1 MKFLTDLFPYQ
12 RAAVEKLTP
21 LRIGALYMEQGTGKT
36 RTTLEIISRR
46 MDKGKIDYVLWLCP
60 CSVKQNLKEDI
71 IRHTGERPDNIIIQ
85 GIESISSSDR
95 LYLEL
100 ITLIENHPDKMMIIV
115 DESNLCKNKRAIRT
129 QRIIEIAQKCKY
141 RMILN
146 GTPVS
151 RTEADMWAQWYIL
164 DWRVLGYQS
173 FHAFAADHIEYYEIK
188 VGGVKIKT
196 NRVRRVLDTEYLA
209 QKISPYTYQITKKE
223 AFQNGLPGKFYCTRY
238 GYMTP
243 SQEYIYAETKD
254 KFLMDVDD
262 FDSTTVYRVFT
273 ALQHTTSGRK
283 VISKVREH
291 MQTENI
297 FSSWKDNPRMQ
308 TLQECIEQDID
319 DEQCIIF
326 IKFQQEIDEI
336 KTMLDDMGRG
346 YVEFTGNVNQEQ
358 RQKNRKKFKDGEV
371 QFFLS
376 NKSCGAYGLNLQF
389 CRNIIF
395 YNNDWDYA
403 TRSQAEDR
411 IHRLGQE
418 RECYIYSIVMNDTI
432 DERIEENLRRKD
444 NMVESFK
451 NEIEKW
457 KNTTIKDLE
466 DAGQKEDEEVK
477 AILKK
482 KEERR
487 KQMAE
492 ERKRKKEEKKQSK

>member
-1 MKFLTDLFPYQ
+1 
-12 RAAVEKLTP
+12 
-21 LRIGALYMEQGTGKT
+21 MEQGTGKT

-71 IRHTGERPDNIIIQ
+71 IRHTGERLDNIIIQ

-100 ITLIENHPDKMMIIV
+100 ITLIENHPNKMMLIV

-129 QRIIEIAQKCKY
+129 QRIIELAQKCRY

-173 FHAFAADHIEYYEIK
+173 FHAFAADHIEFYEVK

-196 NRVRRVLDTEYLA
+196 NRVRRVLDMEYLA
-209 QKISPYTYQITKKE
+209 QKIAPYTYQITKQE
-223 AFQNGLPGKFYCTRY
+223 AFENGLPEKQYCTRY
-238 GYMTP
+238 GYMTGK
-243 SQEYIYAETKD
+243 QAQVYEETKER
-254 KFLMDVDD
+254 FLMEVDD
-262 FDSTTVYRVFT
+262 FDSTTIYRLFT
-273 ALQHTTSGRK
+273 SLQHTTSGRR
-283 VISKVREH
+283 VISGVGEK
-291 MQTENI
+291 MKTENI
-297 FSSWKDNPRMQ
+297 FNSWKDNPRIQ
-308 TLQECIEQDID
+308 TLKECIKNDIE

-326 IKFQQEIDEI
+326 TKFQQEIEEI
-336 KTMLDDMGRG
+336 KRMLDEMGKG
-346 YVEFTGNVNQEQ
+346 YVEFTGAVNQEQ
-358 RQKNRKKFKDGEV
+358 RQKNRKRFKDGEV

-376 NKSCGAYGLNLQF
+376 NKTCGAYGLNLQF

-411 IHRLGQE
+411 IHRLGQD
-418 RECYIYSIVMNDTI
+418 RECYIYSIVMSDTI
-432 DERIEENLRRKD
+432 DERIVENLSKKD
-444 NMVESFK
+444 SMVESFK
-451 NEIEKW
+451 SQIEKW
-457 KNTTIKDLE
+457 KNAEAKDLE
-466 DAGQKEDEEVK
+466 EAGQQEDEEAVE
-477 AILKK
+477 ILKK

-487 KQMAE
+487 KAMAE
-492 ERKRKKEEKKQSK
+492 ERRRKREEKKQMAA